1 MIQSKT
7 IYTTKDG
14 KEFEDKDKAHAHQ
27 GAIDMIG
34 RIHFFAAS
42 KYPKNDTAAKKAAN
56 IILEW
61 EEWER
66 LADKGLVLLPV
77 EAAPAEATQ

>member
-27 GAIDMIG
+27 GAIDMAG
-34 RIHFFAAS
+34 RIHFFASS
-42 KYPKNDTAAKKAAN
+42 KYPGNSTAAKKAAN

-66 LADKGLVLLPV
+66 LADKGLILLPGQD
-77 EAAPAEATQ
+77 EPAEAA